1 MIPKDQG
8 GGGYTQDYL
17 TVNSEPTTRPLIGIV
32 RPAPPQRG
40 SIPYLRTSRRLMT
53 DRIHSLP
60 SRLIIL
66 TLVLLLCCAPLAPA
80 RSDEPHWIRVN
91 SSHFS
96 VVTDADEKHGHDVVV
111 RFEQMRS
118 VFAQLLARTR
128 VNMSEPIDIIAVRS
142 DDEYS
147 KVVPIRQGQGIASGF
162 FLPGEDRDYFVLNLS
177 RDESWRSISR
187 EFAQV
192 FLNYNYPPTQPW
204 FDEGFAEYFS
214 SLRLDNKQAQIGSD
228 PESFTELL
236 NASPW
241 PAIPDLFAMRP
252 DVSAGQTSSRHTMFH
267 AQSWIVM
274 HYLLAQNKLPETG
287 AYFDLVENQKLPVEE
302 AVQKAYG
309 MSSTQF
315 GQAVKDDFHLLAPS
329 SAAPQKGT
337 QPSSV
342 GIQILAVTPDDQ
354 IGSSTQQLSE
364 AEGQALLAEMSVRL
378 PEHREQAVQQLES
391 IAGQPKT
398 DNVVA
403 RRGLAWAHME
413 KKDFNAAVEELN
425 SAATLNPK
433 DPWLHYYLALVRSRA
448 AQSAG
453 GSIQGLPNMMQ
464 DLRLVLDWDPEF
476 AEARNMLAMAQLEGG
491 GVHAAMDSMRPALQL
506 SPRNQSYLLKMAQ
519 IYLAGK
525 NWDAAT
531 ALLERLKSSPD
542 SQVAK
547 SAAEQLQGLP
557 MLKKYGVLPHGET
570 TPQPPPAATATSPAS
585 PSLSPP
591 SAPSSSSATS
601 PSVTTRKAA
610 APQPKTEKPNPQSEE
625 EASVDHPEQ
634 PASPP
639 QPDKR
644 AIQFVKGKLVAI
656 DCSQP
661 PSAILTVAAGARLMK
676 LRTEN
681 YKSLMLIGADD
692 FSCDWKSRPVAV
704 NYRAGGKAD
713 GDLVSVEVQ

>member
-1 MIPKDQG
+1 
-8 GGGYTQDYL
+8 
-17 TVNSEPTTRPLIGIV
+17 
-32 RPAPPQRG
+32 
-40 SIPYLRTSRRLMT
+40 MT
-53 DRIHSLP
+53 HRVHSLP
-60 SRLIIL
+60 SRLIL
-66 TLVLLLCCAPLAPA
+66 ATVLLCCAPPAPA

-111 RFEQMRS
+111 HFEQMRS
-118 VFAQLLARTR
+118 VFGQLLARTR
-128 VNMSEPIDIIAVRS
+128 VNMSEPIDIIALRS
-142 DDEYS
+142 DEEYS
-147 KVVPIRQGQGIASGF
+147 KVVPTRPGQAISSGF

-177 RDESWRSISR
+177 KDESWRAISR

-236 NASPW
+236 NTSTW
-241 PAIPDLFAMRP
+241 LAIPELFATRP
-252 DVSAGQTSSRHTMFH
+252 DISAAQTSSHHTIFY

-287 AYFDLVENQKLPVEE
+287 TYFDLVENQKLPVEE
-302 AVQKAYG
+302 AMQKAYG

-315 GQAVKDDFHLLAPS
+315 GQALKDYFHSLAQPS
-329 SAAPQKGT
+329 APPQKGA
-337 QPSSV
+337 QPSAGGTQV
-342 GIQILAVTPDDQ
+342 LAVTPDDQ

-378 PEHREQAVQQLES
+378 PEHREQAMQQLEA
-391 IAGQPKT
+391 IAGQAKT

-403 RRGLAWAHME
+403 RRGLAWARME
-413 KKDFNAAVEELN
+413 KKDFNGAVEELN
-425 SAATLNPK
+425 SGASLNIK
-433 DPWLHYYLALVRSRA
+433 DPWLHYYLALVRLRA

-453 GSIQGLPNMMQ
+453 GSTQGLPNMMQ
-464 DLRLVLDWDPEF
+464 DLRLVIDWDPEF

-506 SPRNQSYLLKMAQ
+506 APRNQRYLLNMAQ

-547 SAAEQLQGLP
+547 SAAEQLEGLP
-557 MLKKYGVLPHGET
+557 TLKKYGVLPQGQT
-570 TPQPPPAATATSPAS
+570 SPQPPQAAAPSPAT
-585 PSLSPP
+585 
-591 SAPSSSSATS
+591 PSSSS
-601 PSVTTRKAA
+601 PSSIPSSSASSAAAAAKPA
-610 APQPKTEKPNPQSEE
+610 APQPKNEKPNPQSEE

-634 PASPP
+634 PPSPP
-639 QPDKR
+639 PPDKR
-644 AIQFVKGKLVAI
+644 AIQFVKGKLVAV

-661 PSAILTVAAGARLMK
+661 PSAILTVAAGARLLK

-713 GDLVSVEVQ
+713 GDLVSVEIQ

>member
-1 MIPKDQG
+1 
-8 GGGYTQDYL
+8 
-17 TVNSEPTTRPLIGIV
+17 
-32 RPAPPQRG
+32 
-40 SIPYLRTSRRLMT
+40 MT
-53 DRIHSLP
+53 DRIHSLA
-60 SRLIIL
+60 SRLI
-66 TLVLLLCCAPLAPA
+66 LVTVLLCCAPPTPA

-128 VNMSEPIDIIAVRS
+128 VNMSEPIDIIALRS
-142 DDEYS
+142 DEEYS
-147 KVVPIRQGQGIASGF
+147 KVVPARQGQALASGF
-162 FLPGEDRDYFVLNLS
+162 FVPGEDRYYFVLNLS
-177 RDESWRSISR
+177 KDESWRAISR

-236 NASPW
+236 TTSPW
-241 PAIPDLFAMRP
+241 LAIPDLFAMRP
-252 DVSAGQTSSRHTMFH
+252 DVSAGQTSSRHTMFY

-287 AYFDLVENQKLPVEE
+287 TYFDLVENQKLPVEE
-302 AVQKAYG
+302 AMQKSYG
-309 MSSTQF
+309 VSSTQF
-315 GQAVKDDFHLLAPS
+315 GQAVKDDFHSLAPS
-329 SAAPQKGT
+329 SPAPQKGT
-337 QPSSV
+337 QPNA
-342 GIQILAVTPDDQ
+342 GGTQILAVTPDDQ

-364 AEGQALLAEMSVRL
+364 AEGQALVAEMSVRL

-413 KKDFNAAVEELN
+413 KKDFNGALEELN

-433 DPWLHYYLALVRSRA
+433 DPWLHYYLALVRLRA

-506 SPRNQSYLLKMAQ
+506 GPRNQSYLLNMAQ

-557 MLKKYGVLPHGET
+557 MLKKYGVLPQRET
-570 TPQPPPAATATSPAS
+570 TPQPPPAATAPSPAS
-585 PSLSPP
+585 PSSSPP
-591 SAPSSSSATS
+591 SSIPSSSASSAATATK
-601 PSVTTRKAA
+601 PA
-610 APQPKTEKPNPQSEE
+610 APQPKTEKPNPQSED

-634 PASPP
+634 PPSPP

-644 AIQFVKGKLVAI
+644 AIQFVKGKLVAV

-681 YKSLMLIGADD
+681 YKSVMLIGADD

-713 GDLVSVEVQ
+713 GDLVSVEIQ

>member
-1 MIPKDQG
+1 
-8 GGGYTQDYL
+8 
-17 TVNSEPTTRPLIGIV
+17 
-32 RPAPPQRG
+32 
-40 SIPYLRTSRRLMT
+40 MT
-53 DRIHSLP
+53 DRIHSLA
-60 SRLIIL
+60 SRLI
-66 TLVLLLCCAPLAPA
+66 LVTVLLCCAPPTPA

-128 VNMSEPIDIIAVRS
+128 VNMSEPIDIIALRS
-142 DDEYS
+142 DEEYS
-147 KVVPIRQGQGIASGF
+147 KVVPARQGQALASGSF
-162 FLPGEDRDYFVLNLS
+162 VPGEDRYYFVLNLS
-177 RDESWRSISR
+177 KDESWRAISR

-236 NASPW
+236 TTSPW
-241 PAIPDLFAMRP
+241 LAIPDLFAMRP
-252 DVSAGQTSSRHTMFH
+252 DVSAGQTSSRHTMFY

-287 AYFDLVENQKLPVEE
+287 TYFDLVENQKLPVEE
-302 AVQKAYG
+302 AMQKSYG
-309 MSSTQF
+309 VSSTQF
-315 GQAVKDDFHLLAPS
+315 GQAVKDDFHSLAPS
-329 SAAPQKGT
+329 SPAPQKGT
-337 QPSSV
+337 QPNA
-342 GIQILAVTPDDQ
+342 GGTQILAVTPDDQ

-364 AEGQALLAEMSVRL
+364 VEGQALVAEMSVRL

-413 KKDFNAAVEELN
+413 KKDFNGALEELN

-433 DPWLHYYLALVRSRA
+433 DPWLHYYLALVRLRA

-506 SPRNQSYLLKMAQ
+506 GPRNQSYLLNMAQ

-557 MLKKYGVLPHGET
+557 MLKKYGVLPQRET
-570 TPQPPPAATATSPAS
+570 TPQPPPAATAPSPAS
-585 PSLSPP
+585 PSSSPP
-591 SAPSSSSATS
+591 SSIPSSSASSAATATK
-601 PSVTTRKAA
+601 PA
-610 APQPKTEKPNPQSEE
+610 APQPKTEKPNPQSED

-634 PASPP
+634 PPSPP

-644 AIQFVKGKLVAI
+644 AIQFVKGKLVAV

-681 YKSLMLIGADD
+681 YKSVMLIGADD

-713 GDLVSVEVQ
+713 GDLVSVEIQ